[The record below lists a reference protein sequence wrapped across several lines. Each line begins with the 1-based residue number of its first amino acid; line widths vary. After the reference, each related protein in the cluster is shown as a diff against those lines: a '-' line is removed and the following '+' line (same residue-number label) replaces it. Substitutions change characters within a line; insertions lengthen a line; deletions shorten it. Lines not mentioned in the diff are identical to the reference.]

1 MYLTP
6 PVFASLLAAG
16 TLSKLAF
23 LEVFE
28 KGKINKQLTCE
39 LSDHTASELQM

>member
-23 LEVFE
+23 LQVVE
-28 KGKINKQLTCE
+28 KGKKNLACE
-39 LSDHTASELQM
+39 LSDHTASELQL

>member
-1 MYLTP
+1 MYLIP

-23 LEVFE
+23 LQVVE
-28 KGKINKQLTCE
+28 KGKKKPHL
-39 LSDHTASELQM
+39 